1 MRIDRFAERIKTAS
15 LKEQRLITVSR
26 FILVLALCSLFLTP
40 TRAQSNVTYTLK
52 VGTTGKVALLDTF
65 PEVFAAEKVNICL
78 DRLRLLDRD
87 AVRPASP
94 VRPSSGLLDSLDFVF
109 ADGPDEALWAWGD
122 SVYSYTDE
130 ANIAWAL
137 WRNKK
142 EIKNRTQRVLV
153 ANARNAFEEYVRQRT
168 DTSSHSTAW
177 LGWLLAG
184 LLLMAGIIYAITIV
198 VQRRKE
204 KDLSSVEQET
214 LRRKR
219 MGLRR
224 HYGSQLYLWLLLLVL
239 YAPIALI
246 AVFSFTKSKI
256 LGNWTGF
263 SFDLYVNL
271 FSGRAD
277 AGLNSAIWYTLIIA
291 LIAAVFST
299 LLGTLAAIG
308 IYNMRAR
315 QRKVVSFLN
324 SVPMI
329 NPDIITGISLF
340 LLFVALGMSQ
350 GLATVCIAH
359 VVFCTPYVVL
369 SVLPRLSRM
378 NPNTYEAA
386 LDLGATPAQALRMVM
401 LPELWPGM
409 LSGFILALTL
419 SVDDFG
425 VTFFTKGSGGLE
437 TLSTFIYSD
446 ARKGGLT
453 PELRP
458 LFTLILLVMLIA
470 LIIINIRKNKQQEK

>member
-1 MRIDRFAERIKTAS
+1 MRIDRFTERPLT
-15 LKEQRLITVSR
+15 LKDRYAVRPLCCKILLAIVFLLSPFALRLSP
-26 FILVLALCSLFLTP
+26 LYG
-40 TRAQSNVTYTLK
+40 QSNLTYDLK
-52 VGTTGKVALLDTF
+52 VGTTGKVAVVDTF
-65 PEVFAAEKVNICL
+65 PESYAGEKVNI
-78 DRLRLLDRD
+78 RIQPS
-87 AVRPASP
+87 AVSGQPA
-94 VRPSSGLLDSLDFVF
+94 DSLDFVF
-109 ADGPDEALWAWGD
+109 ANKPMPELECWAKQ
-122 SVYSYTDE
+122 VYAYTDSE
-130 ANIAWAL
+130 GTDWTV
-137 WRNKK
+137 WRKNDLP
-142 EIKNRTQRVLV
+142 KNRSKRVLV
-153 ANARNAFEEYVRQRT
+153 QNAYGAFEQYLHATIDVQR
-168 DTSSHSTAW
+168 SSGWIWW
-177 LGWLLAG
+177 LFAG
-184 LLLMAGIIYAITIV
+184 LMLLGTSIYGGYIIWE
-198 VQRRKE
+198 RRKE
-204 KDLSSVEQET
+204 KDLTPVEQET

-219 MGLRR
+219 MGMRR

-246 AVFSFTKSKI
+246 AVFSFTESKI

-263 SFDLYVNL
+263 SMGLYTNL
-271 FSGRAD
+271 FTGQAD
-277 AGLNSAIWYTLIIA
+277 AGLNSAIWYTVIIA
-291 LIAAVFST
+291 LVAAVCST
-299 LLGTLAAIG
+299 ILGTLAAIG

-315 QRKVVSFLN
+315 QRKVVSLMN

-340 LLFVALGMSQ
+340 LLFVALGVSQ

-458 LFTLILLVMLIA
+458 LFTIILLVMLTA
-470 LIIINIRKNKQQEK
+470 LIIINIRNNKQENN

>member
-1 MRIDRFAERIKTAS
+1 MRRFMAKGYGLRVIG
-15 LKEQRLITVSR
+15 
-26 FILVLALCSLFLTP
+26 FVLFVLSPFAFMM
-40 TRAQSNVTYTLK
+40 AQSNLTYELK
-52 VGTTGKVALLDTF
+52 VGATGDVQVLTDF
-65 PEVFAAEKVNICL
+65 PESYAGEKVNIRIQTASL
-78 DRLRLLDRD
+78 TDRFADR
-87 AVRPASP
+87 P
-94 VRPSSGLLDSLDFVF
+94 LSLTDFDFVF
-109 ADGPDEALWAWGD
+109 VNEGPVEGFD
-122 SVYSYTDE
+122 SIYSFTDE
-130 ANIAWAL
+130 TDVRWVVWKNGKA
-137 WRNKK
+137 
-142 EIKNRTQRVLV
+142 IKNRAQRVLV
-153 ANARNAFEEYVRQRT
+153 GNAYNTFEAYLHEQLDKKKNR
-168 DTSSHSTAW
+168 
-177 LGWLLAG
+177 GWIWWVFAG
-184 LLLMAGIIYAITIV
+184 LLLVGTAIYGGYIFYS
-198 VQRRKE
+198 RRKE
-204 KDLSSVEQET
+204 RDLSPVEQEA
-214 LRRKR
+214 LRRQR

-224 HYGSQLYLWLLLLVL
+224 HYGSQLYLWLLLMVL

-246 AVFSFTKSKI
+246 AVFSFTKSKV

-263 SFDLYVNL
+263 SMDLYANL
-271 FSGRAD
+271 FTGQAD
-277 AGLNSAIWYTLIIA
+277 AGLNSAIWYTVVIA
-291 LIAAVFST
+291 LVAAT
-299 LLGTLAAIG
+299 CATILGTLAAIG

-315 QRKVVSFLN
+315 SRKVVSLLN

-350 GLATVCIAH
+350 GLGTVCIAH

-386 LDLGATPAQALRMVM
+386 LDLGATPGQALRMVM

-458 LFTLILLVMLIA
+458 LFTIILLVMLTV
-470 LIIINIRKNKQQEK
+470 LIYINIRNSKQEEK

>member
-1 MRIDRFAERIKTAS
+1 MIDRFAKRIKTAS
-15 LKEQRLITVSR
+15 LKEQRLVIISV
-26 FILVLALCSLFLTP
+26 FILYSLFFTP
-40 TRAQSNVTYTLK
+40 LFAQSNLTYELK
-52 VGTTGKVALLDTF
+52 VAATGSVRLLEEF
-65 PEVFAAEKVNICL
+65 PESYAAEKVNITL
-78 DRLRLLDRD
+78 GSLRSLESLG
-87 AVRPASP
+87 ST
-94 VRPSSGLLDSLDFVF
+94 DSLDFVF
-109 ADGPDEALWAWGD
+109 TQSGASLSGFD
-122 SVYSYTDE
+122 SIYSYRDE
-130 ANIAWAL
+130 NSGEWVIWRTNIVP
-137 WRNKK
+137 RNRAK
-142 EIKNRTQRVLV
+142 RVLV
-153 ANARNAFEEYVRQRT
+153 QNAYNGFEQYVREQT
-168 DTSSHSTAW
+168 TAASHTVAW
-177 LGWLLAG
+177 IGFILAG
-184 LLLMAGIIYAITIV
+184 LLLVAAIVYAVVTIL
-198 VQRRKE
+198 RRRAE
-204 KDLSSVEQET
+204 RRLSSVEQEM

-219 MGLRR
+219 AGNRR
-224 HYGSQLYLWLLLLVL
+224 HLGSQLYLWLLLLVL

-246 AVFSFTKSKI
+246 AVFSFTESKV

-263 SFDLYVNL
+263 SFHLYTNL
-271 FSGRAD
+271 FTGQAG
-277 AGLNSAIWYTLIIA
+277 AGLNSAIWYTVVIA
-291 LIAAVFST
+291 LVAAVVST

-340 LLFVALGMSQ
+340 LLFVALGLSQ

-409 LSGFILALTL
+409 ISGFVLALTL

-458 LFTLILLVMLIA
+458 LFTIILLVMLTV
-470 LIIINIRKNKQQEK
+470 LVVINVRAEKEKK

>member
-1 MRIDRFAERIKTAS
+1 MMLDRFA
-15 LKEQRLITVSR
+15 QRA
-26 FILVLALCSLFLTP
+26 VLFLCLLSFALCPVF
-40 TRAQSNVTYTLK
+40 AQSNVTYDLR
-52 VGTTGKVALLDTF
+52 VGATGEVKLLAEF
-65 PEVFAAEKVNICL
+65 PENYQGEKVNIRVQTVPL
-78 DRLRLLDRD
+78 TEAD
-87 AVRPASP
+87 
-94 VRPSSGLLDSLDFVF
+94 LDFVF
-109 ADGPDEALWAWGD
+109 VHEGPVDGFD
-122 SVYSYTDE
+122 SIYSYTDE
-130 ANIAWAL
+130 SEMVWTV
-137 WRNKK
+137 WRNNKQ
-142 EIKNRTQRVLV
+142 IKNRAQRVR
-153 ANARNAFEEYVRQRT
+153 AGNAYHTFESYVREHTAGAQR
-168 DTSSHSTAW
+168 SK
-177 LGWLLAG
+177 GWIWWVFAG
-184 LLLMAGIIYAITIV
+184 LALALALAVAVTQII
-198 VQRRKE
+198 QRRRE
-204 KDLSSVEQET
+204 RLLSPVEQEI
-214 LRRKR
+214 LHRKR
-219 MGLRR
+219 MGNRR
-224 HYGSQLYLWLLLLVL
+224 HYGSQLYLWLLLIVL

-271 FSGRAD
+271 FTGQAD
-277 AGLNSAIWYTLIIA
+277 AGLNSAIWYTVIIA
-291 LIAAVFST
+291 LIAAVCST
-299 LLGTLAAIG
+299 ILGTLAAIG
-308 IYNMRAR
+308 IYNMRAAS
-315 QRKVVSFLN
+315 RKAVSLLN

-386 LDLGATPAQALRMVM
+386 LDLGATPGQALRMVM

-458 LFTLILLVMLIA
+458 LFTLILLVMLVA
-470 LIIINIRKNKQQEK
+470 LIIINIRNNKQQEK

>member
-1 MRIDRFAERIKTAS
+1 MRRLFVVSLLSLVVSMTFAQSNLTYTLKVGATGEVAVLADFPESYAGEKVNIRVKTAS
-15 LKEQRLITVSR
+15 LKE
-26 FILVLALCSLFLTP
+26 
-40 TRAQSNVTYTLK
+40 Y
-52 VGTTGKVALLDTF
+52 
-65 PEVFAAEKVNICL
+65 
-78 DRLRLLDRD
+78 
-87 AVRPASP
+87 
-94 VRPSSGLLDSLDFVF
+94 RPSFGLTDSLDFVLS
-109 ADGPDEALWAWGD
+109 DCLLPGIALWGD
-122 SVYSYTDE
+122 SIYSYTDE
-130 ANIAWAL
+130 GDVRWTV

-142 EIKNRTQRVLV
+142 EIKNRGQRVLV
-153 ANARNAFEEYVRQRT
+153 ANAYKTFEEYIVSHTSAAKRRT
-168 DTSSHSTAW
+168 
-177 LGWLLAG
+177 GWIWILLTGLLLLAG
-184 LLLMAGIIYAITIV
+184 IAYGCTVY
-198 VQRRKE
+198 VQRRHE
-204 KDLSSVEQET
+204 KSLSSVEQET
-214 LRRKR
+214 IRRKR

-263 SFDLYVNL
+263 SMDLYVNL
-271 FSGRAD
+271 FTGKAD
-277 AGLNSAIWYTLIIA
+277 AGLNSAIWYTIIIA
-291 LIAAVFST
+291 LIAAVCST
-299 LLGTLAAIG
+299 ILGTLAAIG
-308 IYNMRAR
+308 IYNMRSR
-315 QRKVVSFLN
+315 QRKMVSFLN

-340 LLFVALGMSQ
+340 LLFVALGFSQ

-458 LFTLILLVMLIA
+458 LFTIILLVMLGV
-470 LIIINIRKNKQQEK
+470 LIYINIRNNKQQKE

>member
-1 MRIDRFAERIKTAS
+1 MRIKVKGERIKVKG
-15 LKEQRLITVSR
+15 LLILSI
-26 FILVLALCSLFLTP
+26 FIFQFSICV
-40 TRAQSNVTYTLK
+40 AQSNVTFPLHIGATGEVTL
-52 VGTTGKVALLDTF
+52 LEDF
-65 PEVFAAEKVNICL
+65 PETFAGEKVNITLADETYLTFGTLEKL
-78 DRLRLLDRD
+78 DALKTLDY
-87 AVRPASP
+87 
-94 VRPSSGLLDSLDFVF
+94 FF
-109 ADGPDEALWAWGD
+109 ADQPVANLSTWGD
-122 SVYSYTDE
+122 SVYSYTDT
-130 ANIAWAL
+130 AGVAWTV
-137 WRNKK
+137 WRTHRRV
-142 EIKNRTQRVLV
+142 KNTLQNAKTQ
-153 ANARNAFEEYVRQRT
+153 NAYKTFEGYLKRETGAPSLSVP
-168 DTSSHSTAW
+168 W
-177 LGWLLAG
+177 LGWLCAG
-184 LLLMAGIIYAITIV
+184 LLLLAGIIYVCVILI
-198 VQRRKE
+198 QRRRE
-204 KDLSSVEQET
+204 KNLTSVEQEI

-246 AVFSFTKSKI
+246 AVFSFTKSKV

-263 SFDLYVNL
+263 SFDLYLNL
-271 FSGRAD
+271 FTGKAD
-277 AGLNSAIWYTLIIA
+277 AGLNSAIWYTVVIA
-291 LIAAVFST
+291 LVAAVVST
-299 LLGTLAAIG
+299 VLGTLAAIG

-315 QRKVVSFLN
+315 HRKMVSFLN

-409 LSGFILALTL
+409 ISGFILALTL

-458 LFTLILLVMLIA
+458 LFTIILIVMLA
-470 LIIINIRKNKQQEK
+470 VLIYINIRNSKQEEK